1 MKLYHGVRCSLDRKK
16 FNFPIF
22 QDVYVFVLSI
32 WENSY
37 KNVLQFAVLIET
49 WYIKKKK
56 TGILPWKFCVKG
68 NYLQLK
74 QFSIWKVVIIA

>member
-1 MKLYHGVRCSLDRKK
+1 MKLYHGARCSLDRKK

-49 WYIKKKK
+49 WCIKKKK
-56 TGILPWKFCVKG
+56 QVFCPG
-68 NYLQLK
+68 N
-74 QFSIWKVVIIA
+74 FV